1 MSSPPERG
9 SVLATESEPD
19 EGETTLPTTEATPP
33 RAATFSERL
42 EHSRAG
48 RLVIGTFLAL
58 LVGALLVIN
67 APNSVTKR
75 GLMTVVAP
83 ALSALSMEQ
92 GWGVFSPNPRG
103 FSLELEAHVL
113 DADGTTQVVPFTY
126 GRGLSEYRDYR
137 WQRWADRMANGPDN
151 IPMWDPYCQWLAGQE
166 RDAGRH
172 PVRIALV
179 NRRLDT
185 LPPGP
190 GPARKPPVEHEFF
203 AMGVRP

>member
-1 MSSPPERG
+1 MNSPSDRG
-9 SVLATESEPD
+9 AVLDTASEPD
-19 EGETTLPTTEATPP
+19 EGETPAPTTEA
-33 RAATFSERL
+33 AARRVGTISERM
-42 EHSRAG
+42 EHSRVG
-48 RLVIGTFLAL
+48 RIVIGTFLAL
-58 LVGALLVIN
+58 LVAALLVIN

-113 DADGTTQVVPFTY
+113 DADGTTHVVPFTY
-126 GRGLSEYRDYR
+126 GHGLSEYRDYR

-151 IPMWDPYCQWLAGQE
+151 IPMWNPYCQWLAGQE

-203 AMGVRP
+203 TVGVRP